1 MVSLASP
8 LTAAR
13 PQSLGLSQTL
23 SSRRTGSALVTR
35 SAPVSKPQGAFRA
48 APTAP
53 QRLAVRLNSS
63 SSAALQ
69 TFDESDVQ
77 KIIAT
82 GGDVSVNYDFDRWTK
97 HESPWRYWRHMV
109 KIFRSRVLL
118 ELKWVIAAVAAVSAA
133 VCATY
138 TYGAEPLL
146 QMGITL
152 PTAPL
157 APHTLM
163 ASVIGLLLVFRTNS
177 SYSRWYEAR
186 GLWGLAVNRL
196 RDINRQASTWW
207 SRKDPAAAQS
217 RLEALHRWTTALIFS
232 LKHHLR
238 PGGSLKDDLKDVLP
252 SYEFDAL
259 MAVDHKPLYALQ
271 VCSELNRVSGAEP
284 ELQTRIDRNFT
295 IMEDVIGACEKI
307 LRTPIPVNY
316 TRHTSRFL
324 VIWMFTLPAA
334 LFPVCGWYTIPVAT
348 VIAFLM
354 FGIEHIGVFIEEPF
368 SYLQLHA
375 IASVIE
381 RTTLEVLWSHGV
393 DHEGMSAR
401 EIVDKTTAVNI
412 LSK

>member
-138 TYGAEPLL
+138 TYGAVICRRPLPSVPSSA
-146 QMGITL
+146 L
-152 PTAPL
+152 PVGEGARLAFVASFLFAMPNCSPL
-157 APHTLM
+157 WAASFEHHTLAGCRYM
-163 ASVIGLLLVFRTNS
+163 LLL
-177 SYSRWYEAR
+177 
-186 GLWGLAVNRL
+186 
-196 RDINRQASTWW
+196 
-207 SRKDPAAAQS
+207 
-217 RLEALHRWTTALIFS
+217 
-232 LKHHLR
+232 
-238 PGGSLKDDLKDVLP
+238 
-252 SYEFDAL
+252 
-259 MAVDHKPLYALQ
+259 
-271 VCSELNRVSGAEP
+271 C
-284 ELQTRIDRNFT
+284 
-295 IMEDVIGACEKI
+295 
-307 LRTPIPVNY
+307 
-316 TRHTSRFL
+316 
-324 VIWMFTLPAA
+324 
-334 LFPVCGWYTIPVAT
+334 
-348 VIAFLM
+348 
-354 FGIEHIGVFIEEPF
+354 
-368 SYLQLHA
+368 A
-375 IASVIE
+375 IACFK
-381 RTTLEVLWSHGV
+381 RMPQLPLGRPFCGKSHC
-393 DHEGMSAR
+393 
-401 EIVDKTTAVNI
+401 
-412 LSK
+412 

>member
-1 MVSLASP
+1 MASLASP
-8 LTAAR
+8 VATTR
-13 PQSLGLSQTL
+13 PQFLGM
-23 SSRRTGSALVTR
+23 RRTSCPQQHQNGNFSVICRAVPA
-35 SAPVSKPQGAFRA
+35 APRPQGAFRTTPA
-48 APTAP
+48 SPP
-53 QRLAVRLNSS
+53 RSAVRVYSKKI
-63 SSAALQ
+63 
-69 TFDESDVQ
+69 FDESDV
-77 KIIAT
+77 KKTISL
-82 GGDVSVNYDFDRWTK
+82 GEDVSVNYDFEMWAK
-97 HESPWRYWRHMV
+97 HESPWRYLRHFTIIL
-109 KIFRSRVLL
+109 KSRILV
-118 ELKWVIAAVAAVSAA
+118 ELKWVFALVAAVAAAT
-133 VCATY
+133 CAGY
-138 TYGAEPLL
+138 SFGPQYGLN
-146 QMGITL
+146 L
-152 PTAPL
+152 PTVPL

-163 ASVIGLLLVFRTNS
+163 AATIGLLLVFRTNS

-307 LRTPIPVNY
+307 LRTPIPVSY

-324 VIWMFTLPAA
+324 TMWTGLLPLA
-334 LFPVCGWYTIPVAT
+334 LWPVCGWFTIPVST
-348 VIAFLM
+348 MIAFFM
-354 FGIEHIGVFIEEPF
+354 FGIEDIGVFIEEPF

-381 RTTLEVLWSHGV
+381 RTTLEVLWCHGV
-393 DHEGMSAR
+393 DHEGLSAR
-401 EIVDKTTAVNI
+401 DIVANACKI
-412 LSK
+412 SPGY